1 MKTNKEIIEKNDYE
15 GLREKIQN
23 REVTYILIKDNQQ
36 HINVLKGTQ
45 EAGEDE
51 WIKYEI
57 DYENDMVEVE
67 SFGRHNCVEYYDEVF
82 ELQKDIN
89 EIIDINANDKESL
102 MYIKEKG
109 EEQYII
115 CEIH

>member
-1 MKTNKEIIEKNDYE
+1 MKTSKKIIKKNDYE

-67 SFGRHNCVEYYDEVF
+67 SFGRGYSVEYYDEVC
-82 ELQKDIN
+82 EIYKDIN

-102 MYIKEKG
+102 MYIKERG
-109 EEQYII
+109 EEQYVIS
-115 CEIH
+115 EMR

>member
-1 MKTNKEIIEKNDYE
+1 
-15 GLREKIQN
+15 
-23 REVTYILIKDNQQ
+23 
-36 HINVLKGTQ
+36 
-45 EAGEDE
+45 
-51 WIKYEI
+51 
-57 DYENDMVEVE
+57 MVEVE
-67 SFGRHNCVEYYDEVF
+67 SFGRHNCVEYSDEVF